1 MFAKVCGL
9 TRLTD
14 ALHAVKHGATSVGF
28 VFWPKSPRFIAP
40 DLAAAIIRELP
51 GTVIAVGVFV
61 NQPID
66 EITRIAAQTG
76 IAAIQLHGDEPPAYA
91 PALPWPVLRATA
103 LEEANGSMMDWPPDT
118 LILLDVHD
126 PVRRGGTGRTI
137 DWSRAAGIAAG
148 RRVVLAGGLT
158 PDNVGA
164 AIETVRPYGV
174 DVSSG
179 VEEAPGVKDFDKV
192 ARFLENAR
200 AAFER
205 CMP

>member
-14 ALHAVKHGATSVGF
+14 ALHAVKHGATAVGF
-28 VFWPKSPRFIAP
+28 GFWPKSPRFIAP
-40 DLAAAIIRELP
+40 ELAAGIIRELP

-103 LEEANGSMMDWPPDT
+103 LDEVNGSLTDWPPDT
-118 LILLDVHD
+118 LLLLDVHD

-148 RRVVLAGGLT
+148 RRIVLAGGLT
-158 PDNVGA
+158 PDNVGT
-164 AIETVRPYGV
+164 AIDAVRPYGV

-179 VEEAPGVKDFDKV
+179 VEEAPGVKNFDKV

-200 AAFER
+200 TAFER
-205 CMP
+205 HLL

>member
-14 ALHAVKHGATSVGF
+14 ALHAVKHGATAVGF

-40 DLAAAIIRELP
+40 ELAAGIIRELP

-61 NQPID
+61 NQPIG
-66 EITRIAAQTG
+66 EITRVAAQTG

-91 PALPWPVLRATA
+91 PALPWPVLRAAA
-103 LEEANGSMMDWPPDT
+103 LEEVNGSMGDWPAET
-118 LILLDVHD
+118 LFLLDVHD

-148 RRVVLAGGLT
+148 RRIVLAGGLT

-164 AIETVRPYGV
+164 AIDAVRPYGV

-205 CMP
+205 HLL

>member
-14 ALHAVKHGATSVGF
+14 ALHAVKHGATAVGF

-40 DLAAAIIRELP
+40 ELAAGIIRELP

-66 EITRIAAQTG
+66 EITRIAAQAG

-103 LEEANGSMMDWPPDT
+103 LEEVNGSLTDWPPDT

-148 RRVVLAGGLT
+148 RRIVLAGGLT

-164 AIETVRPYGV
+164 AIDAVRPYGV

-179 VEEAPGVKDFDKV
+179 VEEAPGVKNFDKV

-205 CMP
+205 HLL

>member
-14 ALHAVKHGATSVGF
+14 ALHAVKHGATAVGF

-40 DLAAAIIRELP
+40 ELAAGIIRELP

-103 LEEANGSMMDWPPDT
+103 LDEVNGSLTDWPPDT
-118 LILLDVHD
+118 LLLLDVHD

-148 RRVVLAGGLT
+148 RRIVLAGGLT
-158 PDNVGA
+158 PDNVGT
-164 AIETVRPYGV
+164 AI
-174 DVSSG
+174 
-179 VEEAPGVKDFDKV
+179 EEAPGVKNFDKV

-205 CMP
+205 HLL

>member
-14 ALHAVKHGATSVGF
+14 ALHAVKHGATAVGF

-40 DLAAAIIRELP
+40 ELAAGIIRELP

-66 EITRIAAQTG
+66 EITRIAAQAG

-103 LEEANGSMMDWPPDT
+103 LEEVNGSLTDWPPDT

-148 RRVVLAGGLT
+148 RRIVLAGGLT

-164 AIETVRPYGV
+164 AIDAVRPYGV

-179 VEEAPGVKDFDKV
+179 VEEAPGVKNFDKV

-205 CMP
+205 QLL

>member
-14 ALHAVKHGATSVGF
+14 ALHAVKHGATAVGF

-40 DLAAAIIRELP
+40 ELAAGIIRELP

-103 LEEANGSMMDWPPDT
+103 LDEVNGSLTDWPPDT
-118 LILLDVHD
+118 LLLLDVHD

-148 RRVVLAGGLT
+148 RRIVLAGGLT

-164 AIETVRPYGV
+164 AIDAVRPYGV

-179 VEEAPGVKDFDKV
+179 VEEAPGVKNFDKV

-205 CMP
+205 HLL

>member
-14 ALHAVKHGATSVGF
+14 ALHAVKHGATAVGF

-40 DLAAAIIRELP
+40 ELAAAIIRELP
-51 GTVIAVGVFV
+51 GTVMAIGVFV
-61 NQPID
+61 NQSID
-66 EITRIAAQTG
+66 EITRTAAQTG

-91 PALPWPVLRATA
+91 PALPWPVLRATP

-126 PVRRGGTGRTI
+126 PVRRGGTGQTI
-137 DWSRAAGIAAG
+137 DWSRAARIAAG

-158 PDNVGA
+158 PDNVGV

-179 VEEAPGVKDFDKV
+179 VEEAPGVKDFAKV

-205 CMP
+205 GLS

>member
-14 ALHAVKHGATSVGF
+14 ALHAVKHGATAVGF

-40 DLAAAIIRELP
+40 ELAAGIIRELP

-103 LEEANGSMMDWPPDT
+103 LDEVNGSLTDWPLDT
-118 LILLDVHD
+118 LLLLDVHD

-148 RRVVLAGGLT
+148 RRIVLAGGLT

-164 AIETVRPYGV
+164 AIDAVRPYGV

-179 VEEAPGVKDFDKV
+179 VEEAPGVKNFDKV

-205 CMP
+205 HL

>member
-14 ALHAVKHGATSVGF
+14 ALHAVKHGATAVGF

-40 DLAAAIIRELP
+40 ELAAGIIRELP

-66 EITRIAAQTG
+66 EITRIAAQAG

-103 LEEANGSMMDWPPDT
+103 LEEVNGSLKDWPPDT

-148 RRVVLAGGLT
+148 RRIVLAGGLT

-164 AIETVRPYGV
+164 AIDAVRPYGV

-179 VEEAPGVKDFDKV
+179 VEEAPGVKNFDKV

-205 CMP
+205 QLL

>member
-14 ALHAVKHGATSVGF
+14 ALHAVKHGATAVGF

-40 DLAAAIIRELP
+40 ELAAGIIRELP

-103 LEEANGSMMDWPPDT
+103 LDEVNGSLTDWPPDT
-118 LILLDVHD
+118 LLLLDVHD

-137 DWSRAAGIAAG
+137 DWSRAAGVAAG
-148 RRVVLAGGLT
+148 RRIVLAGGLT

-164 AIETVRPYGV
+164 AIDAVRPYGV

-179 VEEAPGVKDFDKV
+179 VEEAPGVKNFDKV

-205 CMP
+205 HLL

>member
-14 ALHAVKHGATSVGF
+14 ALHAVKHGATAVGF

-40 DLAAAIIRELP
+40 ELAAGIIRELP

-103 LEEANGSMMDWPPDT
+103 LDEVNGSLTDWPPDT
-118 LILLDVHD
+118 LLLLDVHD

-148 RRVVLAGGLT
+148 RRIVLAGGLT

-164 AIETVRPYGV
+164 AIDAVRPYGV

-179 VEEAPGVKDFDKV
+179 VEEAPGVKNFDKV

-205 CMP
+205 HL

>member
-14 ALHAVKHGATSVGF
+14 ALHAVKHGATAAGF
-28 VFWPKSPRFIAP
+28 VFGPKSPRFIAP
-40 DLAAAIIRELP
+40 ELAAGIIRELP

-103 LEEANGSMMDWPPDT
+103 IEDVNGSLTDWPPDT
-118 LILLDVHD
+118 LLLLDVHD

-148 RRVVLAGGLT
+148 RRIVLAGGLT

-164 AIETVRPYGV
+164 AIDAVRPYGV

-179 VEEAPGVKDFDKV
+179 VEEAPGVKNFDKV

-205 CMP
+205 HLL

>member
-14 ALHAVKHGATSVGF
+14 ALHAVKHGATAVGF

-40 DLAAAIIRELP
+40 ELAAGIIRELP

-103 LEEANGSMMDWPPDT
+103 LEEVNGSLTDWPPDT
-118 LILLDVHD
+118 LLLLDVHD

-148 RRVVLAGGLT
+148 RRIVLAGGLT

-164 AIETVRPYGV
+164 AIDAVRPYGV

-179 VEEAPGVKDFDKV
+179 VEEAPGVKNFDKV

-205 CMP
+205 HLL